1 MSFWDRLTEG
11 LRDIG
16 TSIGDWTPKII
27 GALVILIVGWFV
39 ARILRNI
46 VKRILSTKP
55 VQSVLDAA
63 GINSALEGSGY
74 EAPSLAASVIYF
86 FLWLTVLMLA
96 FQALE
101 AATIVNLL
109 QRFLAVLPLILV
121 AFVIVVLAAAVG
133 KFVAGLI
140 EPWSMSN
147 GVTWLPWLTRV
158 GFILFGLVTALEM
171 LEIGFFVNAL
181 TTAIMGGIGIA
192 FAIAFGVGGID
203 TAKKWWAKY
212 LSPSDSGGP
221 QSGGGSTGMH

>member
-1 MSFWDRLTEG
+1 MSFWDRLMES

-16 TSIGDWTPKII
+16 TAIGEWTPKIL
-27 GALVILIVGWFV
+27 GALIILIVGWFI
-39 ARILRNI
+39 ARIIRNLI
-46 VKRILSTKP
+46 RKAMEWGP

-74 EAPSLAASVIYF
+74 NAANLVASVVYF
-86 FLWLTVLMLA
+86 FLWLTILLAA

-101 AATIVNLL
+101 FDAVVVLL
-109 QRFLAVLPLILV
+109 QRFLAVLPLIFI
-121 AFVIVVLAAAVG
+121 AFIVVVLAAAVG
-133 KFVAGLI
+133 KFVADLVA
-140 EPWSMSN
+140 PWANTN

-158 GFILFGLVTALEM
+158 GFILFGLVTAMEI

-181 TTAIMGGIGIA
+181 TTALFGGIGIA

-203 TAKKWWAKY
+203 TAKRWWAKY

-221 QSGGGSTGMH
+221 GGGAGPTA

>member
-16 TSIGDWTPKII
+16 TSIGNWAPKVV
-27 GALVILIVGWFV
+27 GALVILIVGWFI

-46 VKRILSTKP
+46 VKRLLDAKP
-55 VQSVLDAA
+55 VQAVLDAS
-63 GINSALEGSGY
+63 GINGALEGSGY
-74 EAPSLAASVIYF
+74 QASALASSIVYF
-86 FLWLTVLMLA
+86 FLWLMVLLAA
-96 FQALE
+96 FQTVE
-101 AATIVNLL
+101 ADSIVVLL

-121 AFVIVVLAAAVG
+121 AFIVVVIAAAVG
-133 KFVAGLI
+133 KFVAGLV
-140 EPWSMSN
+140 EPWAEAN

-158 GFILFGLVTALEM
+158 GFILFGLVTALEL

-181 TTAIMGGIGIA
+181 TTAIFGGVGIA

-203 TAKKWWAKY
+203 TARKWWDKY

-221 QSGGGSTGMH
+221 GQTG